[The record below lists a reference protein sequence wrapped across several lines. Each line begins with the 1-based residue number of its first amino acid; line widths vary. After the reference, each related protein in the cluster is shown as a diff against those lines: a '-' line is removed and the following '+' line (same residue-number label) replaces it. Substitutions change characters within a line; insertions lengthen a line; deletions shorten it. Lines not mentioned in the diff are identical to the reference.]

1 MTPTKWPALYEIR
14 VESVL
19 HERWSDWLEGLRVET
34 EHDVTILSGTL
45 SDLSALHGVLDKLRD
60 LGLTVI
66 SVRRVRSGED
76 PTEKGER

>member
-1 MTPTKWPALYEIR
+1 
-14 VESVL
+14 
-19 HERWSDWLEGLRVET
+19 LEGLRVET